1 MSDIEDIKITQA
13 YLLSEQERI
22 YSLFRVNGSSGNPIY
37 DTLPP
42 IVVRK
47 QYFNEN
53 KDLVSKLIPE
63 TLKKFSELPDACLT
77 RLTPM
82 IKMYKVFVVDGKE
95 YAFELIQGRIPS
107 DLYDQTRSSQGLDNE
122 LVEYPVIQEAEFTR
136 LGGNPAEIDTNIK
149 FSVKLFAKDIS
160 SFMTRTV
167 LDSYDVEQAIIERI
181 QHYEGEI
188 LDTSTPEVLAEQ
200 HLETIETL
208 RTELGSLQA
217 GVGWIDIIKINPGG
231 SLEEG
236 TELITSEVDC
246 RIKVEV
252 GYIDPGDAPPP
263 SLGQEEW
270 NLWRDVI
277 KSQKET
283 FSLSLKKHQFDFRGY
298 EGVDLTVDF
307 IATGNAIQLTPVAD
321 IFSNMETERF
331 IEVRRAQIRNLRSE
345 AKNIRY
351 AQLFGNEA
359 TGIYRDMPE
368 YRAVRQRAHEQA
380 IVDCLEDLDERIEYE
395 SQQILEAK
403 ARLRAQLLN
412 QLYLSNRDSRSNASE
427 QSRIYRRIF
436 RYTPQVTE
444 GKPRKYHAD
453 INYSSLESFLLAT
466 GGPEATAGEAQATL
480 LSYNDLAAAGA
491 GEEGYG
497 NELVLSRLDAAE
509 GYHQDTFIFF
519 GDIIEAALEILAVSE
534 ESTISIT
541 SGSKSWRRGTG
552 QNQHWSLAPLGFILG
567 GISRVDQF
575 LAGSQKFKS
584 TFTWNPN
591 TPLTSGESP
600 NKEAA
605 EDIVKLFGGF
615 ALGNISYKDPLDPNR
630 IVKAT
635 IADIP
640 IALDIFR
647 SWWIRNYVSSPKAS
661 LSIRDFITALARFL
675 ETEVFRNIPYE
686 YGDGSVP
693 HDTPKFIV
701 NNFKVPPSV
710 KEKIYPTDWTQVK
723 HQNFRIEEA
732 ENIENLPNKGF
743 SITTITQVDNNNEL
757 QEDTMRLVFG
767 ETSKGILKRISFERE
782 DIPAFAE
789 ARLFSDREPM
799 GANIHLREKYNAT
812 FEVLGTVMFLPGSLL
827 FLEPNPLDLG
837 FTEEAG
843 SKARSLGLGG
853 MYRVVD
859 VTSVLD
865 FTGQGNSWKTSLR
878 TKWTSFGGGSTDAG
892 VAYEQWNDC
901 VSTTARRHVDRE
913 TDYGRDMPDGDAQE
927 NHENLGSFL
936 RGGVQPSSAFST
948 SSRDAMRAALASTAQ
963 NSNDEQ

>member
-1 MSDIEDIKITQA
+1 MSDIEDIKVTQA
-13 YLLSEQERI
+13 YLLSEQLRL
-22 YSLFRVNGSSGNPIY
+22 YSMFRTNTAAGLTAN

-42 IVVRK
+42 IAVRK

-53 KDLVSKLIPE
+53 KDLVSKLTPE

-77 RLTPM
+77 KLTPM

-107 DLYDQTRSSQGLDNE
+107 DFYDQARSPQDLDNA
-122 LVEYPVIQEAEFTR
+122 LVEYPVIQEVEFTR

-167 LDSYDVEQAIIERI
+167 MDSYDMEQAIVERI
-181 QHYEGEI
+181 QHYEDEI
-188 LDTSTPEVLAEQ
+188 LDNNTNDLLSGQ

-208 RTELGSLQA
+208 KTELGSLQA

-236 TELITSEVDC
+236 TELITSEIDC

-252 GYIDPGDAPPP
+252 GYIDPGDTPPP

-283 FSLSLKKHQFDFRGY
+283 FSLSLLKHQFDFRGY

-307 IATGNAIQLTPVAD
+307 IATGNAKQLTPAAD
-321 IFSNMETERF
+321 IFSNIETEKF
-331 IEVRRAQIRNLRSE
+331 IEVRRAQLRNLRSE
-345 AKNIRY
+345 ANNIRS
-351 AQLFGNEA
+351 AELFGNEA

-380 IVDCLEDLDERIEYE
+380 ISDCLEDLDERIEYE
-395 SQQILEAK
+395 SHQILEAK

-412 QLYLSNRDSRSNASE
+412 QLYLSNRDSSINREE
-427 QSRIYRRIF
+427 QSRVYRRIF
-436 RYTPQVTE
+436 RYSPQVTE
-444 GKPRKYHAD
+444 GKPLKYHYD
-453 INYSSLESFLLAT
+453 IRYSSLETFLLAT
-466 GGPEATAGEAQATL
+466 GEAAATDGQAQATL
-480 LSYNDLAAAGA
+480 LSYNDLAVAGA
-491 GEEGYG
+491 GEEGHG
-497 NELVLSRLDAAE
+497 NEFVLSRLDKAD

-534 ESTISIT
+534 EATISIT
-541 SGSKSWRRGTG
+541 SGGSSYRQGTG
-552 QNQHWSLAPLGFILG
+552 HNTGAGRALNYISLGLSGLVTG
-567 GISRVDQF
+567 GISKVDQF
-575 LAGSQKFKS
+575 LAGTQKFKS
-584 TFTWNPN
+584 TFTWNPKSELQ
-591 TPLTSGESP
+591 PGVAP
-600 NKEAA
+600 NKESA
-605 EDIVKLFGGF
+605 EDIIRLFGGF

-647 SWWIRNYVSSPKAS
+647 SWWIKNYVSSPKAS
-661 LSIRDFITALARFL
+661 LSIRDFITALAGFL

-686 YGDGSVP
+686 YGDGEVP

-710 KEKIYPTDWTQVK
+710 KEKIYPTDWAQVK
-723 HQNFRIEEA
+723 HQDFRIEEVA
-732 ENIENLPNKGF
+732 NIENLPGKGF
-743 SITTITQVDNNNEL
+743 SITTITQVDNNTEL

-767 ETSKGILKRISFERE
+767 ETNKGILKRISFERE
-782 DIPAFAE
+782 DIPGFAE
-789 ARLFSDREPM
+789 ARLFSDRDPM
-799 GANIHLREKYNAT
+799 GANIALREKYNAT

-878 TKWTSFGGGSTDAG
+878 TKWTSFGGGSTDSG
-892 VAYEQWNDC
+892 VAYEQFNDC
-901 VSTTARRHVDRE
+901 VSDTARRHVDRE

-927 NHENLGSFL
+927 YHGDTLNDRMREALEFQAAH
-936 RGGVQPSSAFST
+936 SS
-948 SSRDAMRAALASTAQ
+948 DDQ
-963 NSNDEQ
+963 

>member
-1 MSDIEDIKITQA
+1 MSDIEDIKVTQA
-13 YLLSEQERI
+13 YLLSEQLRL
-22 YSLFRVNGSSGNPIY
+22 YSMFRTNTAAGLTAN

-42 IVVRK
+42 IAVRK

-53 KDLVSKLIPE
+53 KDLVSKLTPE

-77 RLTPM
+77 KLTPM

-107 DLYDQTRSSQGLDNE
+107 DFYDQARSPQDLDNA
-122 LVEYPVIQEAEFTR
+122 LVEYPVIQEVEFTR

-167 LDSYDVEQAIIERI
+167 MDSYDMEQAIVERI
-181 QHYEGEI
+181 QHYEDEI
-188 LDTSTPEVLAEQ
+188 LDNNTNDLLSGQ

-208 RTELGSLQA
+208 KTELGSLQA

-236 TELITSEVDC
+236 TELITSEIDC

-252 GYIDPGDAPPP
+252 GYIDPGDTPPP

-283 FSLSLKKHQFDFRGY
+283 FSLSLLKHQFDFRGY

-307 IATGNAIQLTPVAD
+307 IATGNAKQLTPAAD
-321 IFSNMETERF
+321 IFSNIETEKF
-331 IEVRRAQIRNLRSE
+331 IEVRRAQLRNLRSE
-345 AKNIRY
+345 ANNIRS
-351 AQLFGNEA
+351 AELFGNEA

-380 IVDCLEDLDERIEYE
+380 ISDCLEDLDERIEYE
-395 SQQILEAK
+395 SHQILEAK

-412 QLYLSNRDSRSNASE
+412 QLYLSNRDSSINREE
-427 QSRIYRRIF
+427 QSRVYRRIF
-436 RYTPQVTE
+436 RYSPQVTE
-444 GKPRKYHAD
+444 GKPLKYHYD
-453 INYSSLESFLLAT
+453 IRYSSLETFLLAT
-466 GGPEATAGEAQATL
+466 GEAAATDGQAQATL
-480 LSYNDLAAAGA
+480 LSYNDLAVAGA
-491 GEEGYG
+491 GEEGHG
-497 NELVLSRLDAAE
+497 NEFVLSRLDKAD

-534 ESTISIT
+534 EATISIT
-541 SGSKSWRRGTG
+541 SGGSSYRQGTG
-552 QNQHWSLAPLGFILG
+552 HNTGAGRALNYISLGLSGLVTG
-567 GISRVDQF
+567 GISKVDQF
-575 LAGSQKFKS
+575 LAGTQKFKS
-584 TFTWNPN
+584 TFTWNPKSELQ
-591 TPLTSGESP
+591 PGVAP
-600 NKEAA
+600 NKESA
-605 EDIVKLFGGF
+605 EDIIRLFGGF

-647 SWWIRNYVSSPKAS
+647 SWWIKNYVSSPKAS
-661 LSIRDFITALARFL
+661 LSIRDFITALAGFL

-686 YGDGSVP
+686 YGDGEVP

-710 KEKIYPTDWTQVK
+710 KEKIYPTDWAQVK
-723 HQNFRIEEA
+723 HQDFRIEEVA
-732 ENIENLPNKGF
+732 NIENLPGKGF
-743 SITTITQVDNNNEL
+743 SITTITQVDNNTEL

-767 ETSKGILKRISFERE
+767 ETNKGILKRISFERE
-782 DIPAFAE
+782 DIPGFAE
-789 ARLFSDREPM
+789 ARLFSDRDPM
-799 GANIHLREKYNAT
+799 GANIALREKYNAT

-878 TKWTSFGGGSTDAG
+878 TKWTSFGGGSTDSG
-892 VAYEQWNDC
+892 VAYEQFNDC
-901 VSTTARRHVDRE
+901 VSDTARRHVDRE

-927 NHENLGSFL
+927 YHGDTRSE
-936 RGGVQPSSAFST
+936 RY
-948 SSRDAMRAALASTAQ
+948 DAMREALEFQAAYS
-963 NSNDEQ
+963 SDEQ